1 MFPVYGVTH
10 VPGCSDIGSPRSL
23 VPIVTENLREPLTAL
38 GDPQRQHSPL
48 GTCPGGSQ
56 CIPASA
62 LQRTDDL
69 QPLRR
74 EHAAVIN
81 PPEILSRSP
90 KLRVNIGE
98 HRSGS
103 VDEDEARKRILPTA
117 LELEERDLFL
127 WGQSRERPAMDH
139 WTSAKRGEPTR
150 LETGPRSFQRGDA
163 QHGTPCQQRF
173 ARKKTGGVGI
183 DRVPEDGEDAPRQF
197 VEAAPCLPSVA
208 IRAFDLST
216 LELDR
221 NAATATA
228 ERRLQDFRPS
238 QLRNDKESTAAL
250 IRKSETAVVVS
261 GTRQILNLCSAHD
274 VQQEGQTNTE

>member
-127 WGQSRERPAMDH
+127 WGQSRERPAM
-139 WTSAKRGEPTR
+139 
-150 LETGPRSFQRGDA
+150 GPLDEREAWRTDPVGDRP
-163 QHGTPCQQRF
+163 QVLP
-173 ARKKTGGVGI
+173 AR
-183 DRVPEDGEDAPRQF
+183 
-197 VEAAPCLPSVA
+197 
-208 IRAFDLST
+208 
-216 LELDR
+216 
-221 NAATATA
+221 
-228 ERRLQDFRPS
+228 
-238 QLRNDKESTAAL
+238 
-250 IRKSETAVVVS
+250 
-261 GTRQILNLCSAHD
+261 
-274 VQQEGQTNTE
+274 